1 MGDNSQKVE
10 RARVFRIAVADEPV
24 EALSVSETAGAML
37 RHRSGECL
45 FRMAAGIHGD
55 IPDAKCW
62 SDVNRKTDNARGQGL
77 SRRGFRRPRP
87 ADRRAARA
95 LRDKASYMQCSR
107 PDA

>member
-10 RARVFRIAVADEPV
+10 RARVFRIGVADEPV
-24 EALSVSETAGAML
+24 EALSVGETAGAML
-37 RHRSGECL
+37 CHRSGERL

-55 IPDAKCW
+55 IPNAKCW

-77 SRRGFRRPRP
+77 SHRGFRRPRP

-95 LRDKASYMQCSR
+95 STGTPYYMQCLR
-107 PDA
+107 RDA